1 MNSFEPK
8 STWIVDRTIS
18 LPREGNA
25 NFTKIT
31 FQIRNLGPPTQD
43 RSGWR
48 RRRRRRRGGGGS
60 AAAAA
65 AATARKTATTSSR
78 WTSKVCTISRARR
91 SPSPTLSR
99 CHHPRSWTGADQEE
113 MVRSLEQKQAQQSR
127 RWRVRAHCRS
137 PISFG
142 LGFCFVDSIRFGGPP
157 CSRPDPAMAC
167 CSLCVVLCSASSPGS
182 SSATRPSSSTP
193 AFTMRRPR
201 GNWLVYLLS
210 VTPIPHFM
218 ALCLDITWLSSLLLL
233 DIDWHKIRNWHM
245 VAHMP

>member
-1 MNSFEPK
+1 MVEAP
-8 STWIVDRTIS
+8 
-18 LPREGNA
+18 
-25 NFTKIT
+25 
-31 FQIRNLGPPTQD
+31 
-43 RSGWR
+43 R
-48 RRRRRRRGGGGS
+48 RRRRRRRG
-60 AAAAA
+60 
-65 AATARKTATTSSR
+65 
-78 WTSKVCTISRARR
+78 RR
-91 SPSPTLSR
+91 RRPHPDG
-99 CHHPRSWTGADQEE
+99 HPRCAPSHARAVLLPQPSLVVITPVRGLRADQEE